1 METEATSSSH
11 KEKPVNPWLL
21 AAEALGLFVVL
32 PLLFYWELVPIP
44 KILGLL
50 LVTGYCSYQLW
61 RDSSFGKG
69 LFRRES
75 PSDASKFILLR
86 FIVALIGIGG
96 LVWLLQSETFF
107 SFPKEQPLIWILVV
121 FLYPLL
127 SALPQEVIYR
137 TYFFHRF
144 DEYIPLKNGTV
155 ILSALAF
162 SFLHIVYDNWW
173 ALGLSFI
180 AGLLLGI
187 TYERTK
193 SLFWVTVE
201 HSIYGLLVFT
211 LGLGNFFYE
220 SF

>member
-1 METEATSSSH
+1 METQATSSSL
-11 KEKPVNPWLL
+11 KEKPANFWLL
-21 AAEALGLFVVL
+21 VAEALGLFVVL
-32 PLLFYWELVPIP
+32 PLLFYWELVPLP
-44 KILGLL
+44 KIVGLL
-50 LVTGYCSYQLW
+50 LVTGYCGYRLW
-61 RDSSFGKG
+61 RDPSFGKG
-69 LFRRES
+69 LLRRES
-75 PSDASKFILLR
+75 PSDASKFILFR
-86 FIVALIGIGG
+86 VIAAVIGIAG
-96 LVWLLQSETFF
+96 LVWVLQPEAFF
-107 SFPKEQPLIWILVV
+107 SFPRERPVIWVLVV

-173 ALGLSFI
+173 ALALSFV

-193 SLFWVTVE
+193 SLFWVTIE
-201 HSIYGLLVFT
+201 HSIYGLIVFT

-220 SF
+220 PF